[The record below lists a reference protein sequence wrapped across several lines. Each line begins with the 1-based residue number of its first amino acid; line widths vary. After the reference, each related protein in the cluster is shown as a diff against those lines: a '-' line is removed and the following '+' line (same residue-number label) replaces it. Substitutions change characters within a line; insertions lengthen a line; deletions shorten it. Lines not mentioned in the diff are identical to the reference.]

1 MCIRDRVWIVGDDGK
16 AKAVDVRLGLTD
28 GSMTEIVSGD
38 IGEGQ
43 EIIAGQQTAAKPPGM
58 PGPRLF

>member
-1 MCIRDRVWIVGDDGK
+1 
-16 AKAVDVRLGLTD
+16 
-28 GSMTEIVSGD
+28 MTEIVSGD